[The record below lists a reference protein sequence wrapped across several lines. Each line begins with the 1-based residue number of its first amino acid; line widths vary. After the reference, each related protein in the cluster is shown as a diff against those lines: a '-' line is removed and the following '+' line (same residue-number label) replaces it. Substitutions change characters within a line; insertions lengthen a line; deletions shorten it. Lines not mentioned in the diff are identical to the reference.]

1 MSCGWLNNDNTKF
14 CVKCNAAINEA
25 GAPVISVDS
34 GNRTGESLNQPKE
47 NLMTTLRETP
57 TVREETQHQKQN
69 TGNSLGVHSF
79 RSIRDFNNQSENP
92 NSSIRQFNDI
102 PSSIREISSNGPI
115 SNPGNCSKCNY
126 PLAMGST
133 ECPMCHAPIQVTK
146 QIQTPS
152 QSTKTNNNCPH
163 CNYPL
168 STEATECPR
177 CREKIN
183 PLASIR
189 LLNDDKDVKEVK
201 KPTPISSG
209 TIRNFGLLDEDENDK
224 QEQIGTCQLTILTPN
239 GDGESIELSEKE
251 NILNRNTSI
260 LQNNQTI
267 SQEKHAV
274 LSQENGDWFIEDHSS
289 TKRTFVIVR
298 EKTRLEDGDI
308 IILGNKFIE
317 FKKK

>member
-1 MSCGWLNNDNTKF
+1 MSCGWLNNDNAKF

-25 GAPVISVDS
+25 GVPVRPADS

-47 NLMTTLRETP
+47 NLMTTIREASTI
-57 TVREETQHQKQN
+57 REATQQKKQN
-69 TGNSLGVHSF
+69 IDKSLGV
-79 RSIRDFNNQSENP
+79 Q
-92 NSSIRQFNDI
+92 
-102 PSSIREISSNGPI
+102 SIREIKDPNNYISDQTRAKANDVIGSIKEVASNGPI
-115 SNPGNCSKCNY
+115 SSPGNCSKCNY
-126 PLAMGST
+126 PLAIGT
-133 ECPMCHAPIQVTK
+133 TQCPMCNTPVQAKK
-146 QIQTPS
+146 QDPVQTPS
-152 QSTKTNNNCPH
+152 QSTKTNHNCPH

-168 STEATECPR
+168 SSEATECPR

-183 PLASIR
+183 PLASMR
-189 LLNDDKDVKEVK
+189 LLNEDKEVK
-201 KPTPISSG
+201 ENKKPIPISGG
-209 TIRNFGLLDEDENDK
+209 TIRNFGLFEDEESDSP
-224 QEQIGTCQLTILTPN
+224 EQIGTCQLTILSPN
-239 GDGESIELSEKE
+239 GDGESIELTEKE

-274 LSQENGDWFIEDHSS
+274 LSQQDGEWYIEDFSS

-298 EKTRLEDGDI
+298 DKTKLEDGDI

>member
-25 GAPVISVDS
+25 GVPVRPVDS

-47 NLMTTLRETP
+47 NLMTTIHEASTIS
-57 TVREETQHQKQN
+57 EATQQKNQN
-69 TGNSLGVHSF
+69 IDKSLGVQ
-79 RSIRDFNNQSENP
+79 SIRDIKDP
-92 NSSIRQFNDI
+92 NDYISDQTRAKANDVIGSIK
-102 PSSIREISSNGPI
+102 EVASNGPI
-115 SNPGNCSKCNY
+115 SSPGNCSKCNY
-126 PLAMGST
+126 PLAIGT
-133 ECPMCHAPIQVTK
+133 TQCPMCNTPVQAKK
-146 QIQTPS
+146 QGPAQTPS
-152 QSTKTNNNCPH
+152 QSADNHNCPH

-168 STEATECPR
+168 SSEATECPR

-183 PLASIR
+183 PLASMR
-189 LLNDDKDVKEVK
+189 LLNEDKEVKEIK
-201 KPTPISSG
+201 KPTPISGG
-209 TIRNFGLLDEDENDK
+209 TIRNFGLFEDEESDK
-224 QEQIGTCQLTILTPN
+224 PEQIGTCQLTILNPN
-239 GDGESIELSEKE
+239 GDGESIELTEKE
-251 NILNRNTSI
+251 NIINRNTSI

-274 LSQENGDWFIEDHSS
+274 LSQQDGEWYIEDFSS

-298 EKTRLEDGDI
+298 DKTKLEDGDI